1 MVNCSICKARESK
14 GLFRFPSDS
23 RRARCLEIVGLPPKK
38 DLTVKVENLRICFR
52 HYKVND
58 FYFVGN
64 QVKIRAGKPSSQ
76 QNFRENHCQ
85 INLKG
90 GEVTKFD
97 LNLKGEEATRVYQG
111 LPHVDQVLH

>member
-23 RRARCLEIVGLPPKK
+23 RRARCLEIAALPPEK

-64 QVKIRAGKPSSQ
+64 NQLKIRKGKHLQ
-76 QNFRENHCQ
+76 F
-85 INLKG
+85 L
-90 GEVTKFD
+90 
-97 LNLKGEEATRVYQG
+97 
-111 LPHVDQVLH
+111 